1 MRKEEFDLFEDILV
15 DYVFQDCFYVEARS
29 PACSM
34 RLVAPALLGDFGSSV
49 GHSHERSS
57 TAGIISVLVIFLALY
72 QYPDL
77 ACLHMAE
84 NENNMGIGL
93 RFGHFYLVSSS
104 VPYGSRAIF
113 VCFASSHIDEET
125 HSFLYGIDRDTCQ
138 ISAYLISSSWNPFR
152 LTVI

>member
-1 MRKEEFDLFEDILV
+1 MRKEDFDLFEDILV
-15 DYVFQDCFYVEARS
+15 DYVFQDCFYVEVRS

-49 GHSHERSS
+49 GHSHDRSS
-57 TAGIISVLVIFLALY
+57 TARIISVLVIFLALY
-72 QYPDL
+72 RYTDL
-77 ACLHMAE
+77 ACLHTMD
-84 NENNMGIGL
+84 NGNKTGIGL

-113 VCFASSHIDEET
+113 VCFSSHIDEET
-125 HSFLYGIDRDTCQ
+125 HSFLYGIDRGTCQ
-138 ISAYLISSSWNPFR
+138 ISAYLISSSLNPFR